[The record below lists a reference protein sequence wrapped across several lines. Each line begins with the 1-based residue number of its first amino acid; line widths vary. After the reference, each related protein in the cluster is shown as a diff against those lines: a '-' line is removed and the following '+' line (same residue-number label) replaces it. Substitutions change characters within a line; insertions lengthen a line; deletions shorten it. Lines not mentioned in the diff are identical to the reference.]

1 MSKYYYAY
9 LSVIMPSGEKKM
21 LKFYGKTQKEA
32 DEKKNKARWEY
43 ENGLLSFNNK
53 TPFKRW
59 AEEWLETYQRC

>member
-32 DEKKNKARWEY
+32 DEKKNKARW
-43 ENGLLSFNNK
+43 
-53 TPFKRW
+53 
-59 AEEWLETYQRC
+59 